1 MEESRLKF
9 LEEREEQE
17 MESRDDY
24 LHHDP
29 QAGTSEICERLE
41 R

>member
-9 LEEREEQE
+9 LEEREEQDV
-17 MESRDDY
+17 ESRNEY
-24 LHHDP
+24 IRHDP
-29 QAGTSEICERLE
+29 QASTSEICERLE

>member
-1 MEESRLKF
+1 MEEARVKF

-17 MESRDDY
+17 IESRDEYIQNDT
-24 LHHDP
+24 P
-29 QAGTSEICERLE
+29 NGTSEICERLE